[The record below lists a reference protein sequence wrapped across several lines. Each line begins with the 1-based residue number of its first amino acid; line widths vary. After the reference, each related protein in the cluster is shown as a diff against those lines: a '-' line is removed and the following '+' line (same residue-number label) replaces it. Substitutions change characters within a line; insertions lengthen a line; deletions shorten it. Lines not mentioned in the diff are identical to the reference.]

1 MINPT
6 LAISAQPVMLKVKHC
21 NLLNFSIV
29 LALEEEPQVCQVC
42 EAVLLVGVALEDLVE
57 ALVKVV
63 KVELVC
69 WAV

>member
-1 MINPT
+1 MI
-6 LAISAQPVMLKVKHC
+6 L
-21 NLLNFSIV
+21 SIV

-42 EAVLLVGVALEDLVE
+42 EAVLLVGASLEDLVE